1 MQNQKMPK
9 IRLTGKVIRNKMQK
23 TVIVEVSR
31 VLAHSKY
38 GKRLTRT
45 KKFYAHTEDP
55 IELETK
61 VIIQEVKPVSKM
73 KRWRVVEVLDDKGKS
88 K

>member
-1 MQNQKMPK
+1 MPK

-31 VLAHSKY
+31 VVAHSKY

-55 IELETK
+55 IELDAQV
-61 VIIQEVKPVSKM
+61 VIEEVKPVSKM
-73 KRWRVVEVLDDKGKS
+73 KRWRVVEILDDKDK
-88 K
+88 KK